1 METKTL
7 FRILLIIL
15 GFYALGFQCVNFIFG
30 TTVCKCS
37 NDYILFFCY
46 KIESIFHLFSILIYI
61 WFIVYQIIMIQKR
74 NLDSIHRRT
83 TSKLNKYFIPKN
95 RLKNFVRILLIVFG
109 IGALGF
115 QLYHLVFTTMIKI
128 STFGI
133 KDCFM
138 GEFVPHILSIV
149 ICIWFILHK
158 WQSLELK

>member
-15 GFYALGFQCVNFIFG
+15 GFYALGFQFVNFIFG

-95 RLKNFVRILLIVFG
+95 RLKNFVR
-109 IGALGF
+109 
-115 QLYHLVFTTMIKI
+115 T
-128 STFGI
+128 
-133 KDCFM
+133 
-138 GEFVPHILSIV
+138 
-149 ICIWFILHK
+149 
-158 WQSLELK
+158 

>member
-15 GFYALGFQCVNFIFG
+15 GFYALGFQFVNFIFG

-61 WFIVYQIIMIQKR
+61 WF
-74 NLDSIHRRT
+74 
-83 TSKLNKYFIPKN
+83 
-95 RLKNFVRILLIVFG
+95 IVFG

>member
-15 GFYALGFQCVNFIFG
+15 GFYVLGFQFVNFIFG

-37 NDYILFFCY
+37 NDYILFFCNR
-46 KIESIFHLFSILIYI
+46 IESIFHLFSILIYI

-74 NLDSIHRRT
+74 SLDSIHRRT
-83 TSKLNKYFIPKN
+83 ISKLNKYFIPKN

-115 QLYHLVFTTMIKI
+115 QLYHFVFTTMIKI

-133 KDCFM
+133 KDCFI

-149 ICIWFILHK
+149 ICIWFIIHK

>member
-15 GFYALGFQCVNFIFG
+15 GFYALGFQFVNFIFG

-83 TSKLNKYFIPKN
+83 
-95 RLKNFVRILLIVFG
+95 LL
-109 IGALGF
+109 
-115 QLYHLVFTTMIKI
+115 
-128 STFGI
+128 
-133 KDCFM
+133 
-138 GEFVPHILSIV
+138 
-149 ICIWFILHK
+149 
-158 WQSLELK
+158 